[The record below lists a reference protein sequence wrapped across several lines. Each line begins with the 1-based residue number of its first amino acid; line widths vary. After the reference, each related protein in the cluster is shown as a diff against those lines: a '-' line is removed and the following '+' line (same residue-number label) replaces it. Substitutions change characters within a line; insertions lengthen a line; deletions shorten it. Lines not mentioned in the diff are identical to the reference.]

1 MAIGKAMRAALNALS
16 YPEINS
22 KKNYPLERKLVKI
35 SSWRLKKP
43 HLYRI
48 WEHEVPC
55 GDHKVPVRI
64 FTPSEDTRH
73 QVLLFFHGGG
83 WVTGDID
90 SYDGVCADMAALTG
104 RAVIS
109 VDYQLAPEHPFPA
122 GLEDC
127 YAVAREL
134 FLNDGLLDTRPEEI
148 VLIGDSAGGNLAAA
162 VSLMAR
168 DRGEFLP
175 ARQILIYPAVGN
187 DYSDR
192 SPFPSVRE
200 NGSGYLLTAKRIRDY
215 MELYRTS
222 EADLDDPYFAP
233 LTARDFSRQPDTL
246 IVTAEYC
253 PLRDEAE
260 FYGER
265 LRAAGNRVE
274 IVRMPD
280 ALHGYFSLPAS
291 FQLVKQTYEIIDRFL
306 RDRTAYG

>member
-1 MAIGKAMRAALNALS
+1 MAISKAMRSALSALS
-16 YPEINS
+16 YPDIDI
-22 KKNYPLERKLVKI
+22 KKTYPLERELNKI
-35 SSWRLKKP
+35 ASWRLKKP
-43 HLYRI
+43 HLYRV

-55 GDHKVPVRI
+55 GDHMVPVRI

-73 QVLLFFHGGG
+73 RALLFFHGGG

-104 RAVIS
+104 RVVVS
-109 VDYQLAPEHPFPA
+109 VDYRLAPEHPFPA
-122 GLEDC
+122 GAEDC

-134 FLNDGLLDTRPEEI
+134 LARGALPDLSPEGI
-148 VLIGDSAGGNLAAA
+148 TLIGDSAGGNLAAA

-175 ARQILIYPAVGN
+175 RRQILIYPALGN
-187 DYSDR
+187 DYSDT

-215 MELYRTS
+215 MELYRAS

-233 LTARDFSRQPDTL
+233 LTARDLSRQPDTL
-246 IVTAEYC
+246 IITAQYC

-260 FYGER
+260 LYGVL
-265 LRAAGNRVE
+265 LRSAGNRAQ

-280 ALHGYFSLPAS
+280 ALHGYFSLPAG
-291 FQLVKQTYEIIDRFL
+291 FKLVRQTYEVINRFL
-306 RDRTAYG
+306 DDGAL